1 MEMVRFVD
9 MAGASLREDPLSQTG
24 PIRASVD
31 AHASPYHLGD
41 TDDATPLRLPSQSM
55 RQRFGASLRLRT
67 VTVAAWLCALAL
79 VLMGASVAEA
89 QFTGGSVGG
98 GSFSGGDPSSG
109 GDGGDGGDL
118 VALFEL
124 VSFLFRVHPA
134 LGIAG
139 LVGVLAYLI
148 IWSSRQEQTGHHGE
162 GSVGSHVPSP
172 TARAWFQVDITE
184 VRVALDARARA
195 FLQREL
201 MEQGRRANT
210 STKKGLNDLLQV
222 VVRALR
228 SSEAAWTHA
237 GAKNFHPMSSIQAEA
252 TFRRLASDARAK
264 FTHELV
270 RNDAGTV
277 REGEGHGVRRSVERE
292 GEGVVLITL
301 IVAANR
307 EIVDFEATSRAEVGK
322 VLDDLARLT
331 PDTLVALELSWMPA
345 AEDDLMSTATL
356 EALHPDMKLLPGA
369 LGGRTFCAYCKGPF
383 TKELKYCP
391 HCGAPND
398 AAPAPAPP

>member
-1 MEMVRFVD
+1 MRARIRDALGPRAPTIVAWLSALAIVLLIPCFVD
-9 MAGASLREDPLSQTG
+9 
-24 PIRASVD
+24 
-31 AHASPYHLGD
+31 
-41 TDDATPLRLPSQSM
+41 
-55 RQRFGASLRLRT
+55 
-67 VTVAAWLCALAL
+67 
-79 VLMGASVAEA
+79 A

-98 GSFSGGDPSSG
+98 GSFSGGGSRDSSG
-109 GDGGDGGDL
+109 GGGGGGDIGALFDL
-118 VALFEL
+118 VFL
-124 VSFLFRVHPA
+124 LFRIHPA

-139 LVGVLAYLI
+139 LLAVLAYLV
-148 IWSSRQEQTGHHGE
+148 WSARKHQGGGHHDE
-162 GSVGSHVPSP
+162 GSVGSRVPGP

-195 FLQREL
+195 YLQREL
-201 MEQGRRANT
+201 MEQGRRANA
-210 STKKGLNDLLQV
+210 STKKGLNDLLQL

-237 GAKNFHPMSSIQAEA
+237 GAKNFHPMSSILAEA
-252 TFRRLASDARAK
+252 TFRRLAGDARAK

-270 RNDAGTV
+270 RNDAGAV
-277 REGEGHGVRRSVERE
+277 RQGEGHGVRRSTERE

-307 EIVDFEATSRAEVGK
+307 EIVDFEATSRGEVVK

-331 PDTLVALELSWMPA
+331 PHTLVALELSWMPA

-356 EALHPDMKLLPGA
+356 ETLHPDMKRLPGVI
-369 LGGRTFCAYCKGPF
+369 GGKTFCAYCKGPF
-383 TKELKYCP
+383 TAELKRCP

-398 AAPAPAPP
+398 APAQGAAT